1 MNAKVFMKVRAAVL
15 MLIIIASVQNQNAF
29 AGTHKSL
36 KRAGWITHETS
47 IPFAELYPRLKSAI
61 KTTELRHITT
71 ASASAGAK
79 GRGLSIAGNRV
90 VGVYNNFFA
99 VRMLEAS
106 IAAGIEAP
114 LRFYLTERSDGGSNL
129 TYKIPSQVFAPYF
142 EEGGEPLKDMAAELD
157 DLFAKIADE
166 TIQ

>member
-1 MNAKVFMKVRAAVL
+1 MRNVLKLLFGLVLVFGFVG
-15 MLIIIASVQNQNAF
+15 IGT

-36 KRAGWITHETS
+36 KRSGWITYETD
-47 IPFAELYPRLKSAI
+47 IPFKELYPRLKDAI
-61 KTTELRHITT
+61 KTTELRQITT

-79 GRGLSIAGNRV
+79 GRGLTIPGNRV

-114 LRFYLTERSDGGSNL
+114 LRFYLTERPRGGSNL
-129 TYKIPSQVFAPYF
+129 TYKIPTQVFEPYF
-142 EEGGEPLKDMAAELD
+142 DEGGKDLKAMAKELD
-157 DLFAKIADE
+157 GLMDQIAKAAVK
-166 TIQ
+166 

>member
-1 MNAKVFMKVRAAVL
+1 MNRSALGIFACLMVLAVA
-15 MLIIIASVQNQNAF
+15 IGSVG

-47 IPFAELYPRLKSAI
+47 IPYKELYPRLKSAI
-61 KTTELRHITT
+61 KKNKMGHITT

-79 GRGLSIAGNRV
+79 GRGLTIPGNRV

-106 IAAGIEAP
+106 IAAGMEAP
-114 LRFYLTERSDGGSNL
+114 IRFYLTERSDGGSDL
-129 TYKIPSQVFAPYF
+129 TYKTPTFAFTPYF
-142 EEGGEPLKDMAAELD
+142 EEGGQPLKEMAAELD
-157 DLFAKIADE
+157 EIFGKIAADAIAE
-166 TIQ
+166 